1 MQRRLLFLQAIV
13 LVVIAVLD
21 IYFGLE
27 QRYFWTI
34 SWWDIPLHILGGLW
48 VGLFGAWALLI
59 LNIRVSVMQCIMAAL
74 LIGGAWELF
83 EYAAGLGGSV
93 FMSYRLDTAKD
104 LFDDMVGGAIA
115 GYIAKKLI

>member
-13 LVVIAVLD
+13 LIVIAVLD

-48 VGLFGAWALLI
+48 AGLFVVWTSLI
-59 LNIRVSVMQCIMAAL
+59 LNIRVSILRCVLLAL
-74 LIGGAWELF
+74 AIGAGWELF
-83 EYAAGLGGSV
+83 EYVAQLGGSV
-93 FMSYRLDTAKD
+93 FMSYPLDTVKD
-104 LFDDMVGGAIA
+104 LFNDMVGGAIA